1 MSESEIPKLPD
12 RPKGRPKQPYCPD
25 CRRNGDFFVLKRP
38 GQGYCANC
46 HSRRTRLAY
55 EARMKEGNPSYAA
68 KGQEPK
74 SLEDDIRAAL
84 AKGMPL
90 DVSSIRN
97 LYEETG
103 LQVPS
108 DQEIETMFFSSPP
121 PSSTPTD
128 SDPVV

>member
-1 MSESEIPKLPD
+1 
-12 RPKGRPKQPYCPD
+12 
-25 CRRNGDFFVLKRP
+25 
-38 GQGYCANC
+38 
-46 HSRRTRLAY
+46 
-55 EARMKEGNPSYAA
+55 MKEGNPSYAA